1 MNELENAVEMMND
14 MPADDAQE
22 VTVDE
27 LVETLT
33 AAETE
38 TNETAEHEGDGGPET
53 KDQQQGEP
61 EDNKDKFGRRIASAL
76 ANQKRGFQKDL
87 DFSARVRGAAG
98 DLNDEE
104 IANALRAYRAQKISS
119 ADSDIS
125 PKAAQKI
132 VEAQEKAAASQ
143 IDERKARITEQLNML
158 IEDGWTTGEMQ
169 AFCSDAEVARQVNS
183 GVSIRRAAKAYLQ
196 RVSGEAESGGTT
208 HKRGVPTAR
217 TAGSGRVTGENP
229 IENMTDEEF
238 ARFSD
243 RAQKMMME
251 GKQVRI

>member
-33 AAETE
+33 AAESE

-104 IANALRAYRAQKISS
+104 IANALRAYRAQKI
-119 ADSDIS
+119 
-125 PKAAQKI
+125 

-196 RVSGEAESGGTT
+196 RVGGEAEIGGTT